1 MAFHSMGDQLMGSL
15 PIGKNQY
22 KFLIIEIDYFTK
34 WVEAEPTTII
44 TEAKVTSFIWK
55 NIVCRFDIPNVIISD
70 NGKQFDNP
78 KFQKICQD
86 IGIKNHYS
94 SPRYP

>member
-1 MAFHSMGDQLMGSL
+1 MGSL
-15 PIGKNQY
+15 PLGKNQY

-78 KFQKICQD
+78 KFQKNCQD
-86 IGIKNHYS
+86 IGIKNHCS